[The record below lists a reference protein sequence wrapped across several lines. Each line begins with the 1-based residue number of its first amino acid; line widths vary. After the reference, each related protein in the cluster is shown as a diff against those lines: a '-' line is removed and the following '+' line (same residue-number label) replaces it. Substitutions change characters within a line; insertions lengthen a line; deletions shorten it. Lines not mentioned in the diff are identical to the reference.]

1 MTYSDRQI
9 YVVDDDPQ
17 IGRSM
22 ELVMQSACLPVTMF
36 DSAEAFLTGYD
47 PVIDADAARCLLL
60 DIRLPGMSGLE
71 LQQELRR
78 REIDLPIIVLSGNAD
93 IPMAVQAVKAGAM
106 DFLEK
111 PIHRRMLLE
120 RIGDALEHDARTRP
134 QTMQRH
140 RARRSI
146 EVLTA
151 KEREVLDLML
161 SGKSNKQI
169 AFELNVTIQTASKH
183 SARVLAKIGVNNS
196 VDLVRLLGD
205 SVAAAW

>member
-1 MTYSDRQI
+1 MPFSNSHI
-9 YVVDDDPQ
+9 FVVDDDPQ

-22 ELVMQSACLPVTMF
+22 ELVMHSADLSVTVF
-36 DSAEAFLTGYD
+36 DSAEAFLAGYD
-47 PVIDADAARCLLL
+47 PVNDAGTARCLLL
-60 DIRLPGMSGLE
+60 DVRLPGISGLE

-78 REIDLPIIVLSGNAD
+78 REFDLPIIVLSGNAD
-93 IPMAVQAVKAGAM
+93 IPMAVQAVKAGAL

-111 PIHRRMLLE
+111 PLHRRLLLE
-120 RIGDALEHDARTRP
+120 RIRDALEQDARNRP
-134 QTMQRH
+134 QTMRRH

-146 EVLTA
+146 ETLTT

-161 SGKSNKQI
+161 GGKSNKQI

-205 SVAAAW
+205 PIAAAW